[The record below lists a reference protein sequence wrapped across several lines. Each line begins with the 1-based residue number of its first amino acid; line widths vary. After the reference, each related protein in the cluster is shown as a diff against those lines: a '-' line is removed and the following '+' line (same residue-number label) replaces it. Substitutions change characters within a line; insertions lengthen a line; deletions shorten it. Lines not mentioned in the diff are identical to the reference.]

1 LTSRERWTIYPL
13 LFLALGAA
21 LRDKLTATVDSRFM
35 SCEEL
40 EIVDRHGQL
49 QMRLTSLEGDSGK
62 ILLYG
67 PDGRLALAA
76 EAEKSLEPN
85 AHGGSLK
92 VLDGGSP
99 RVVVSSGPAGGTVTT
114 IDNEKNL
121 TVTLGHEVEQSGV
134 MAVNRKHHASF
145 SARFEPRVATKA
157 PEQPGA
163 QAKPEPKKPGDNAAQ
178 PAAGEGDPPKAETV
192 IPTPG
197 WSSGRQIP

>member
-13 LFLALGAA
+13 LFLALGVA

-76 EAEKSLEPN
+76 EAEKSLEPY
-85 AHGGSLK
+85 ASGGSLK
-92 VLDGGSP
+92 VLDGGVP

-114 IDNEKNL
+114 IDNERNL

-145 SARFEPRVATKA
+145 SARFEPRAAAQSKTD
-157 PEQPGA
+157 A
-163 QAKPEPKKPGDNAAQ
+163 QAKPETDAPSDPNPDRTPENGDQA
-178 PAAGEGDPPKAETV
+178 KAEPPS
-192 IPTPG
+192 PTPG